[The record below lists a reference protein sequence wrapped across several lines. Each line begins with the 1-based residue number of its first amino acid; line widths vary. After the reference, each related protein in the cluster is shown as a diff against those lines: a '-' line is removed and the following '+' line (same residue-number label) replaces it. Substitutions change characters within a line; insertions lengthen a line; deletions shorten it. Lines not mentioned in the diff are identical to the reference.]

1 MELDCST
8 LEFKGPAD
16 RTRHWTGLNN
26 GRPSTKQE
34 EWKYVPVD
42 VLMDALYPTVSPS
55 SDSFAPRPEPL
66 NVQTGIQFLSL
77 EQALEAEIPGIQN
90 AKESIQ
96 NAALDGLAHAYRP
109 VNQSGIRV
117 LYVPS
122 NLHCIDP
129 IAAMPAVA
137 QSTSKAE
144 ALLVLLGEN
153 AHLTLF
159 LPHEAQ
165 SNRFSFL
172 YVGLDKG
179 AKLELNRD
187 LAAAPGTLF
196 MSHIQGSVAE
206 SAELK
211 LVQWMQGGE
220 AQRHSVQVSLNG
232 QQAIARISSLQVAE
246 PQNQLHSWV
255 NMIHASPEAESH
267 QNIRQLSKKEGTS
280 SFTGK
285 IHVALDAQKTQ
296 AYQHSAAMVLEE
308 GGRTYHRPV
317 LEIYADDVKCSHGAT
332 TGSLDEQALFYL
344 QCRGISKASAKR
356 LLIEAF
362 IEGCI
367 QDFYPALQ
375 SHFRTAISKS
385 IQQL

>member
-1 MELDCST
+1 MESDRST

-16 RTRHWTGLNN
+16 RTRHWTGLSN
-26 GRPSTKQE
+26 GRPSVKQE

-42 VLMDALYPTVSPS
+42 LLMDALYPVNPHS
-55 SDSFAPRPEPL
+55 SNAFAPRPEPI
-66 NVQTGIQFLSL
+66 NAQAGIQFVSL
-77 EQALEAEIPGIQN
+77 EQAIQAEIPGISH
-90 AKESIQ
+90 AVDSIRT
-96 NAALDGLAHAYRP
+96 AALDGLAQAYRP
-109 VNQSGIRV
+109 VNQPEIRV

-122 NLHCIDP
+122 NMHCIDP
-129 IAAMPAVA
+129 IAVMPASA
-137 QSTSKAE
+137 QSNSKAE
-144 ALLVLLGEN
+144 SLLVLLGEN
-153 AHLTLF
+153 ANLTLF
-159 LPHEAQ
+159 MPNEAHA
-165 SNRFSFL
+165 NRFSFL
-172 YVGLDKG
+172 YAGLDRG

-187 LAAAPGTLF
+187 LTASSDTLF
-196 MSHIQGSVAE
+196 MSHIQGTVAD
-206 SAELK
+206 SAEMK
-211 LVQWMQGGE
+211 LVQWMQGGQ
-220 AQRHSVQVSLNG
+220 AQRHSVQVCLNG
-232 QQAIARISSLQVAE
+232 QQAIARISSLQIAE

-267 QNIRQLSKKEGTS
+267 QNIRQLSKKAGVS

-375 SHFRTAISKS
+375 SHFRSAISKS